1 MTEHN
6 LPEKD
11 DAPWLDCMDGF
22 STLKNTTLSPT
33 AQAILDAYHFA
44 PLDDE
49 LTIAAVL
56 HALATHCKT
65 QKSIGPYISQ
75 YEVLSIAKELERK
88 HELA

>member
-1 MTEHN
+1 MTE
-6 LPEKD
+6 
-11 DAPWLDCMDGF
+11 
-22 STLKNTTLSPT
+22 LSPA
-33 AQAILDAYHFA
+33 AQAVLDAYHFA

-65 QKSIGPYISQ
+65 QKSVGPYISQ